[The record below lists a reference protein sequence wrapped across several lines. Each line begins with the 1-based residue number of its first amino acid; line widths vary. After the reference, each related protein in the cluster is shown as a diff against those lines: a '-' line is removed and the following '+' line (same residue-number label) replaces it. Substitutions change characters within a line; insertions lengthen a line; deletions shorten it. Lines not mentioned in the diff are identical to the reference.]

1 MAQIYDNIDVK
12 FTNGLQGIISSLGVK
27 RVDFCVGYF
36 NLRGRNLV
44 VDQIDNLPGDVVYE
58 NDIEKHRTCRLL
70 IGMHRPPEELIRQLY
85 SGEEYTPDANDAQKA
100 KLKIAEDFRN
110 QLLLGLP
117 TNADQAT
124 LRKLSQQL
132 KDGKVCVKL
141 YLREPLHAKLYLA
154 YRPEDRFNPIP
165 AILGSSNL
173 TYSGLTKQGELNAEF
188 ADSDSAKNCRLGLRT
203 DGMTVSV

>member
-1 MAQIYDNIDVK
+1 
-12 FTNGLQGIISSLGVK
+12 
-27 RVDFCVGYF
+27 
-36 NLRGRNLV
+36 
-44 VDQIDNLPGDVVYE
+44 
-58 NDIEKHRTCRLL
+58 
-70 IGMHRPPEELIRQLY
+70 MHRPPEELIRQLY
-85 SGEEYTPDANDAQKA
+85 SGEEYTPDANDAQNA

-117 TNADQAT
+117 TNTDQAT

-188 ADSDSAKNCRLGLRT
+188 ADSDSAKKLSTWFEDRWNDRFSI
-203 DGMTVSV
+203 DTVSYTHLRAHET